1 MVLGGQSRKFNEYGL
16 ILDVPSDALSPG
28 FLANIIIRVSV
39 SGPYITPGL
48 ENWKPASPVYWISSS
63 REFINPI
70 LFGIRHYVRGEVNS
84 SVIKVV
90 SADDSPQ
97 NVSYIFQEIP
107 NNITVSKDYVY
118 FSMSHFCGVEV
129 DTSKKSD
136 SFCGTLLSRDSP
148 KGKNMW
154 DYNFVIHQC
163 GLTTNE
169 ASSTHSLCD
178 TYHACIM

>member
-1 MVLGGQSRKFNEYGL
+1 M
-16 ILDVPSDALSPG
+16 
-28 FLANIIIRVSV
+28 
-39 SGPYITPGL
+39 
-48 ENWKPASPVYWISSS
+48 
-63 REFINPI
+63 
-70 LFGIRHYVRGEVNS
+70 RGEVNS

-118 FSMSHFCGVEV
+118 FSMSHFSGVKA
-129 DTSKKSD
+129 DTSIKSR
-136 SFCGTLLSRDSP
+136 FCGTLLSRDSP

-169 ASSTHSLCD
+169 ASSTHSLYD
-178 TYHACIM
+178 TYHARMYNVDRYVYKFKLVRKKGSNRCYISNWQYRNRINSKN